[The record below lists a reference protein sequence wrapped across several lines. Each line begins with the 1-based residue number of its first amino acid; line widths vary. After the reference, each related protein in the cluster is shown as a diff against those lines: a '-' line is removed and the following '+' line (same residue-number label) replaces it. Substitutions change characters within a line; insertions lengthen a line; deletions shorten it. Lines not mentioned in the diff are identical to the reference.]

1 MIVITIAS
9 FCLGNRKRI
18 LFSILFPILVF
29 IVSSIYFANELLGFV
44 SALSL
49 IPIFLLFNLNE
60 KFIILLSLVGL
71 IIVTFF
77 PVGIYQS
84 SIVIECYWQLLMGT
98 IIMFI
103 RTLTVKK

>member
-1 MIVITIAS
+1 MITS
-9 FCLGNRKRI
+9 FCLGGRKRI
-18 LFSILFPILVF
+18 FFSILFPILVF

-44 SALSL
+44 LALSL

-60 KFIILLSLVGL
+60 KFIIILSLAGL

-77 PVGIYQS
+77 PVGNYQS
-84 SIVIECYWQLLMGT
+84 SIVVEGYWQLLMGT